1 MSVGVP
7 VVPIG
12 TIGLRGPSN
21 LAGLRQSSVP
31 SGAPRPPGAPGRRPN
46 GVRPSAFHWAS
57 SSGLSGFGAVGVK
70 LLTRMPYG
78 ARSMA
83 AARTKLLIPPL
94 WNAYAQ
100 TPALP
105 FQPLEEEMHT
115 IEPLTPRSAIDRPT
129 CLVFRKVPM
138 DETVTALWNA
148 SAVSSSTPRP
158 PSSAALLTRMSIFPH
173 AASTSLT

>member
-1 MSVGVP
+1 M
-7 VVPIG
+7 
-12 TIGLRGPSN
+12 
-21 LAGLRQSSVP
+21 
-31 SGAPRPPGAPGRRPN
+31 
-46 GVRPSAFHWAS
+46 RPSAFHWAS

-78 ARSMA
+78 ARSIA
-83 AARTKLLIPPL
+83 AARTKLFTPPL

-138 DETVTALWNA
+138 DETVTARWNA

-158 PSSAALLTRMSIFPH
+158 PSSAALLTRMSILPH